1 LGGLGHRSRAK
12 TAAPSGNFIC
22 GSLKTIVSLNNL
34 LSVKEVDASK
44 AQRPVAA
51 KR

>member
-1 LGGLGHRSRAK
+1 
-12 TAAPSGNFIC
+12 
-22 GSLKTIVSLNNL
+22 

-51 KR
+51 KRYAALLRQKIQTDCQTKNKFADIELIAYL